1 MWVNPVQGSSCKK
14 ADCWVSFLTT
24 GRPYLTT
31 QSVKVLTSWEWD
43 ATTLDLLTEDSLQ
56 LSTNIRYQVAL
67 YRSTLLVVCILRWH
81 MCCLW
86 VCVQPHCTQKCVCEC
101 VWMSAVNCPVKQNCS
116 RPLAVPG
123 NHFQMVLIA
132 GYYPTHC
139 GRSDCRKLENF
150 FL

>member
-1 MWVNPVQGSSCKK
+1 MSKKVPTCKTV
-14 ADCWVSFLTT
+14 DCWVSFQTT
-24 GRPYLTT
+24 GGPTYQL
-31 QSVKVLTSWEWD
+31 KVSTFLTSWKWD
-43 ATTLDLLTEDSLQ
+43 ATALNLLTEDSLQ
-56 LSTNIRYQVAL
+56 LSTSIRYQVAL
-67 YRSTLLVVCILRWH
+67 YRSMLQLVCILPWH

-101 VWMSAVNCPVKQNCS
+101 VWMSTVNCPVKQNCS